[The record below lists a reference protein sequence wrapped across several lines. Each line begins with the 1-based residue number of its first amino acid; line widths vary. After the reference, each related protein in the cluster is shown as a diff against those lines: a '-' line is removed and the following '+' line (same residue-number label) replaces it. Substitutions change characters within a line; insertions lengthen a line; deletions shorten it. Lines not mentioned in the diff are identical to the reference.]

1 MKELYWGQI
10 VFSLQRQEDGKD
22 VVNRPYVRL
31 EEVLLVDHDSN
42 MGQIFPKT
50 TLSNKISIA
59 IL

>member
-1 MKELYWGQI
+1 M
-10 VFSLQRQEDGKD
+10 VFSLQRQEDGRD

-31 EEVLLVDHDSN
+31 EEVLLVDQRNDHFDSN
-42 MGQIFPKT
+42 MGHIFPKT